1 MARTV
6 PPALAITGA
15 VMSMTIPAQAAE
27 TTVSPPAASRRI
39 IYPAARLPSL
49 RLPNGERQTVR
60 SLLDVQQPMR
70 FGSYVW
76 DDRGVPQGPVWMRVD
91 LGLQTISVFRAGHE
105 IGSAVIL
112 YGADRKPTPPGVYPI
127 LARAR
132 HHRSN
137 LYDAPMPYMLRLTGD
152 GIAIHA
158 SNVRARAATHGCIG
172 VPPEFARLL
181 FAQARRGDRV
191 AIVGVPQA

>member
-15 VMSMTIPAQAAE
+15 VMSMTIPVQAAE
-27 TTVSPPAASRRI
+27 TTVSPPVASRRI

-60 SLLDVQQPMR
+60 SLLDVRQPMR
-70 FGSYVW
+70 FGNYVW
-76 DDRGVPQGPVWMRVD
+76 DDRGVPPGPVWMRAD
-91 LGLQTISVFRAGHE
+91 LSLQTISVFRAGHE

-132 HHRSN
+132 HHLSN